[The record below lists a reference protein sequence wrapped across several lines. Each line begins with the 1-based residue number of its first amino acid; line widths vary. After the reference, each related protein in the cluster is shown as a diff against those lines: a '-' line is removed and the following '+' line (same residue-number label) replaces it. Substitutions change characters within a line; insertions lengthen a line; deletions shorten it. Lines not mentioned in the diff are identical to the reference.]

1 MPIEY
6 ACAGN
11 VGYITL
17 NRPPA
22 NSYDADGLDELAR
35 AIDTA
40 AADAGAR
47 VVVLRSAIERFFCA
61 GADVRYLTEASI
73 EDNLD
78 LIDRAHAAL
87 SRIASIPKPFIALIQ
102 GHALG
107 GGLEIALACDLRF
120 GAEGTYAIGLPEA
133 GLGLIPGN
141 GGTQRLARLIGPT
154 RALDLM
160 ITARRLAPPEAL
172 QLSILDRLFPA
183 AEAAERTREYVEQL
197 ANGAS
202 FAIGAIKQAVW
213 QGIELALEDGLKLE
227 KSFVEPV
234 LRGTEIQEGVRAFRE
249 KRKPVFHQGDGVTS
263 DE

>member
-6 ACAGN
+6 TREGN

-22 NSYDADGLDELAR
+22 NSYDADGLDDLAR
-35 AIDTA
+35 AIDAA
-40 AADAGAR
+40 AADTGAR
-47 VVVLRSAIERFFCA
+47 AVVLRSAIERFFCA

-78 LIDRAHAAL
+78 LIDRAHATL
-87 SRIASIPKPFIALIQ
+87 SQIARVPKPFIALIQ

-120 GAEGTYAIGLPEA
+120 GADGKYAIGLPEA

-154 RALDLM
+154 KALDLM
-160 ITARRLAPPEAL
+160 FTAKRLTPEEAH
-172 QLSILDRLFPA
+172 QLGILGRLFPA
-183 AEAAERTREYVEQL
+183 EEAAQRTHEYAEAL

-202 FAIGAIKQAVW
+202 FAIGSIKQAVW
-213 QGIELALEDGLKLE
+213 QGVELSLHDGLKLE
-227 KSFVEPV
+227 KSLVEPV
-234 LRGTEIQEGVRAFRE
+234 LRGAEIQEGVQAFRE
-249 KRKPVFHQGDGVTS
+249 KRKPVFHQGDEVTG
-263 DE
+263 

>member
-6 ACAGN
+6 AREGN
-11 VGYITL
+11 IGYITL

-22 NSYDADGLDELAR
+22 NNYDADGLDELAR
-35 AIDTA
+35 AIDAA
-40 AADAGAR
+40 AADAAAR
-47 VVVLRSAIERFFCA
+47 AVVLRSAIERFFCA

-87 SRIASIPKPFIALIQ
+87 SRIASIPKVFIALIQ

-120 GAEGTYAIGLPEA
+120 GAEGRYAVGLPEA

-141 GGTQRLARLIGPT
+141 GGTQRLARLLGPT
-154 RALDLM
+154 KALDLM
-160 ITARRLAPPEAL
+160 CTASRLAPEEAHRIGL
-172 QLSILDRLFPA
+172 FDRLFPA
-183 AEAAERTREYVEQL
+183 AEAAERTHEYAEQL

-202 FAIGAIKQAVW
+202 FAIGSIKQAVW
-213 QGIELALEDGLKLE
+213 QGVELSLQDGLKLE

-249 KRKPVFHQGDGVTS
+249 KRKPEFHQ
-263 DE
+263 

>member
-6 ACAGN
+6 AREGN
-11 VGYITL
+11 IGYITL

-22 NSYDADGLDELAR
+22 NNYDADGLDELAR
-35 AIDTA
+35 AIDA
-40 AADAGAR
+40 AAEDRDARA
-47 VVVLRSAIERFFCA
+47 VVLRSAIERFFCA

-87 SRIASIPKPFIALIQ
+87 SRIASVPKVFIALIQ

-120 GAEGTYAIGLPEA
+120 GAEGRYAVGLPEA

-141 GGTQRLARLIGPT
+141 GGTQRLARLLGPT
-154 RALDLM
+154 KALDLM
-160 ITARRLAPPEAL
+160 CAASRLAPEEAHR
-172 QLSILDRLFPA
+172 IGVFDRLFPA
-183 AEAAERTREYVEQL
+183 AEAADRTREYVEAL

-213 QGIELALEDGLKLE
+213 QGVELSLQDGLKLE
-227 KSFVEPV
+227 KGFVEPV
-234 LRGTEIQEGVRAFRE
+234 LRGAEIQEGVRAFRE
-249 KRKPVFHQGDGVTS
+249 KRKPEFHRPN
-263 DE
+263 

>member
-6 ACAGN
+6 ARAGN

-22 NSYDADGLDELAR
+22 NSYDAAGLDELAR
-35 AIDTA
+35 AIDAA
-40 AADAGAR
+40 AADADAR
-47 VVVLRSAIERFFCA
+47 AVVLRSAIDRFFCA

-87 SRIASIPKPFIALIQ
+87 SRIAGVPKPFIALIQ

-120 GAEGTYAIGLPEA
+120 GAEGTYAVGLPEA

-141 GGTQRLARLIGPT
+141 GGTQRLARLVGPT
-154 RALDLM
+154 KALDLM
-160 ITARRLAPPEAL
+160 FTARRLTPEEAHGIGL
-172 QLSILDRLFPA
+172 LDQLFPA
-183 AEAAERTREYVEQL
+183 AEAAQRAHQYAEQL

-202 FAIGAIKQAVW
+202 LAIGSIKQAVW
-213 QGIELALEDGLKLE
+213 QGVELSLHDGLKLE
-227 KSFVEPV
+227 KSLVEPV
-234 LRGTEIQEGVRAFRE
+234 LRGAEIQEGVRAFRE
-249 KRKPVFHQGDGVTS
+249 KRKPVFHQGV
-263 DE
+263 

>member
-1 MPIEY
+1 MAIEY
-6 ACAGN
+6 AREGN
-11 VGYITL
+11 IGYVTL
-17 NRPPA
+17 DNPPA
-22 NSYDADGLDELAR
+22 NNYDAEGLDALAR
-35 AIDTA
+35 AIDA
-40 AADAGAR
+40 AAEDGAAR

-87 SRIASIPKPFIALIQ
+87 SRIARIPKPFIALIQ

-120 GAEGTYAIGLPEA
+120 GAEGSYAIGLPES
-133 GLGLIPGN
+133 GLGLMPGN

-154 RALDLM
+154 KALDLM
-160 ITARRLAPPEAL
+160 FSARRLKPEEAH
-172 QLSILDRLFPA
+172 QLGIIDRLFPA
-183 AEAAERTREYVEQL
+183 AEAAQRTQEYAEQL

-202 FAIGAIKQAVW
+202 FAIGSIKQAVW
-213 QGIELALEDGLKLE
+213 QGVELPLNEALKLE

-234 LRGTEIQEGVRAFRE
+234 LRGAEIQEGVRAFRE
-249 KRKPVFHQGDGVTS
+249 KRKPVFHQS
-263 DE
+263 

>member
-1 MPIEY
+1 MPIGY
-6 ACAGN
+6 AREGN

-17 NRPPA
+17 DRPPA
-22 NSYDADGLDELAR
+22 NSYDADGLDELAG
-35 AIDTA
+35 AIDRA
-40 AADAGAR
+40 AADVDAR
-47 VVVLRSAIERFFCA
+47 AVVLRSTIDRFFSA

-87 SRIASIPKPFIALIQ
+87 SRIARVPKPFIALIQ

-120 GAEGTYAIGLPEA
+120 GAEGKYAIGLPEA
-133 GLGLIPGN
+133 GLGLMPGN

-154 RALDLM
+154 KTLDLM
-160 ITARRLAPPEAL
+160 FTAARLAPEEANRL
-172 QLSILDRLFPA
+172 GILDRLFPA
-183 AEAAERTREYVEQL
+183 EQAAQRTHEYAEQL

-202 FAIGAIKQAVW
+202 FAIGSIKQAVW
-213 QGIELALEDGLKLE
+213 QGIELSLQDGLKLE

-234 LRGTEIQEGVRAFRE
+234 LRGLEIQEGVRAFRE
-249 KRKPVFHQGDGVTS
+249 KRKPEFHRSG
-263 DE
+263 

>member
-6 ACAGN
+6 AREGN
-11 VGYITL
+11 IGYITL

-22 NSYDADGLDELAR
+22 NNYDADGLDELAS
-35 AIDTA
+35 AIDA
-40 AADAGAR
+40 AAQDSGAR
-47 VVVLRSAIERFFCA
+47 AVVLRSAIERFFCA

-87 SRIASIPKPFIALIQ
+87 SRIASIPKVFIALIQ

-120 GAEGTYAIGLPEA
+120 GAEGRYAVGLPEA

-141 GGTQRLARLIGPT
+141 GGTQRLARLLGPT
-154 RALDLM
+154 KALDLM
-160 ITARRLAPPEAL
+160 FTASRLAPEDAYRSGL
-172 QLSILDRLFPA
+172 FDRLFPA
-183 AEAAERTREYVEQL
+183 AEAADRTREYAEQL

-202 FAIGAIKQAVW
+202 FAIGSIKQAVW
-213 QGIELALEDGLKLE
+213 QGVELALQDGLQLE

-234 LRGTEIQEGVRAFRE
+234 LRGTEIQEGVRAFLE
-249 KRKPVFHQGDGVTS
+249 KRKPEFHRG
-263 DE
+263 

>member
-6 ACAGN
+6 TREGN

-22 NSYDADGLDELAR
+22 NSYDADGLDDLAR
-35 AIDTA
+35 AIDAA

-47 VVVLRSAIERFFCA
+47 AVVLRSAIERFFCA

-78 LIDRAHAAL
+78 LIDRAHATL
-87 SRIASIPKPFIALIQ
+87 SQIAHVPKPFIALIH

-120 GAEGTYAIGLPEA
+120 GTDGKYAVGLPEA

-141 GGTQRLARLIGPT
+141 GGTQRLARLLGPT
-154 RALDLM
+154 KALDLM
-160 ITARRLAPPEAL
+160 FTAKRLTPEEAH
-172 QLSILDRLFPA
+172 QLGILDRLFPA
-183 AEAAERTREYVEQL
+183 AEAAQRTHEYAEAL

-202 FAIGAIKQAVW
+202 FAIGSIKQAVW
-213 QGIELALEDGLKLE
+213 QGVELSLQDGLKLE
-227 KSFVEPV
+227 KSLVEPV
-234 LRGTEIQEGVRAFRE
+234 LRGAEIQEGVQAFRE
-249 KRKPVFHQGDGVTS
+249 KRKPVFHQGD
-263 DE
+263 E